1 MLQCLS
7 PQPPNWIWIFNF
19 QGHLGRN
26 YEIFFSLLWI
36 WKEYDERELRTNEK
50 FFSLLF
56 RTRKTKLWKVTFGFG
71 WWVVIIYKRVGYEWW
86 QGALLHCRCGMTISY
101 NGMKPTTVELVCFGY
116 HPTKCGNQTLC
127 YSTSNLF
134 QLFNHF
140 GSQLQ
145 LCALLQCRRKLR
157 GPLQIKRTHLS
168 WWRGAVGT
176 TCNLSG
182 KHLLSKRPE
191 KERD

>member
-1 MLQCLS
+1 M
-7 PQPPNWIWIFNF
+7 
-19 QGHLGRN
+19 
-26 YEIFFSLLWI
+26 
-36 WKEYDERELRTNEK
+36 T
-50 FFSLLF
+50 
-56 RTRKTKLWKVTFGFG
+56 
-71 WWVVIIYKRVGYEWW
+71 
-86 QGALLHCRCGMTISY
+86 GALLHCRCGMTISY

-140 GSQLQ
+140 GNQLQ
-145 LCALLQCRRKLR
+145 FCALLQCRRKLR

-182 KHLLSKRPE
+182 KHLLSKRLRK
-191 KERD
+191 KETRNHHTGAKILNLSKNSHFQNLIFYKIHNFKISFFTKFTI

>member
-1 MLQCLS
+1 M
-7 PQPPNWIWIFNF
+7 
-19 QGHLGRN
+19 
-26 YEIFFSLLWI
+26 
-36 WKEYDERELRTNEK
+36 T
-50 FFSLLF
+50 
-56 RTRKTKLWKVTFGFG
+56 
-71 WWVVIIYKRVGYEWW
+71 
-86 QGALLHCRCGMTISY
+86 GALLHCRCGMTISY

-182 KHLLSKRPE
+182 KHYLSLQLLSLPKHNTFTHYWAMCVVSMKEVCSRVRPDACMVGPSRPP
-191 KERD
+191 KKLLLLPCHAIHLYTR